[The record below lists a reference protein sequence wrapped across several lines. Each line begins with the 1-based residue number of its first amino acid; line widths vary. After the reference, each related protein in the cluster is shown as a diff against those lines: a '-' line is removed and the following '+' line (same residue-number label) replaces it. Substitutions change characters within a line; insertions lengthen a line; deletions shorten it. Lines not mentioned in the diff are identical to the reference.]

1 MGGVV
6 LKIMNRFEL
15 RKISFG
21 FSADVMET
29 GESDCPVWVNKI
41 KTIPALDIPSVA
53 YVASFENNV
62 LDVLLLEDCLLYTSD
77 AADE

>member
-6 LKIMNRFEL
+6 LKILNRFEL

-29 GESDCPVWVNKI
+29 GEPDCPVWVHKI
-41 KTIPALDIPSVA
+41 KTVPPLDIPSVA
-53 YVASFENNV
+53 DVPSFENNV
-62 LDVLLLEDCLLYTSD
+62 LDVLLL
-77 AADE
+77 